1 VDTFS
6 LALDA
11 TGTVIAVDSSPAS
24 SIGEAAIREALTAGY
39 EIVAGSIEVTVGDGT
54 VAEDGTIRIPVQATA
69 RQTRPIDAAALRA
82 KVLGMSEA
90 DARAALA
97 AYGAVDVVL
106 WPGWVTSIPTT
117 DGRVTLTVNAA
128 VQPAAP
134 SPSASPS
141 ASPSPHRSASPA
153 PTHDGGPTSSA
164 RPSSG
169 SPVPSG

>member
-1 VDTFS
+1 V
-6 LALDA
+6 L
-11 TGTVIAVDSSPAS
+11 AVDPAPAG
-24 SIGEAAIREALTAGY
+24 SIGETAVRGALTAGY
-39 EIVAGSIEVTVGDGT
+39 QIVEGSIDVTVGDGT

-69 RQTRPIDAAALRA
+69 RQARPLDAAALKA

-97 AYGAVDVVL
+97 PYGTVDVVL

-128 VQPAAP
+128 VQPAA
-134 SPSASPS
+134 
-141 ASPSPHRSASPA
+141 ASPSPHPSPSPA
-153 PTHDGGPTSSA
+153 ASHAAGPTPSA
-164 RPSSG
+164 GSSSG